1 MSKHSTSEMTPDSPE
16 FEEQSPQKD
25 EWDELAELA
34 AMTGYKPDSN
44 KAARTA
50 TKPEP
55 TQQDGEESPLLD
67 DEDLEEE
74 RETKTKTPLWSNP
87 MAKGGV
93 VSVLMAVVIG
103 SVGLFVW
110 SLNGNWNRNLNNP
123 KPLANVPEATS
134 KVDPEQAE
142 IGRLKTVTAL
152 GSQAQVLKQ
161 APRMGTRQMIPVK
174 SGEKPKTTPSRPTP
188 VRQFT
193 SVPPAP
199 VYSAAP
205 FRTFSPPAP
214 VSVRSSDVGAIA
226 AIPTPQVNP
235 QEAWNKALA
244 LGSFGTETG
253 TTSVF
258 NEIPEPPIEK
268 PTTQL
273 ATDTRYEADA
283 AALLSG
289 EPRRVVAIVPG
300 TTATGTLVTPIVWAQ
315 DLKPEQQPQRF
326 SLQLT
331 QPIYAADGSVALP
344 AGTQMVAKVNAV
356 SESGMVQL
364 SVIAVVAP
372 SVKGNQVVELPTG
385 AIQIVGEAG
394 KPLVA
399 ERQNPE
405 RGRLAGKDITVALLG
420 ALGQVGGL
428 LNRPGNQTTT
438 TSPYLSTTS
447 ISNGQT
453 NILGGLLEGGF
464 GKLADRVAQ
473 RQQQEI
479 DQILKRPNLWYVP
492 ANREL
497 TIFVSAPMEVAL

>member
-1 MSKHSTSEMTPDSPE
+1 MNKHSTSEITSDSPE
-16 FEEQSPQKD
+16 LEEKSPKED

-34 AMTGYKPDSN
+34 AMTGYKPDFN

-55 TQQDGEESPLLD
+55 NQQGEESPLLD

-93 VSVLMAVVIG
+93 VSVLMAVAIG

-123 KPLANVPEATS
+123 RPLASAPEATS

-174 SGEKPKTTPSRPTP
+174 SGEKSKTVPIKSTP

-199 VYSAAP
+199 VYSAP
-205 FRTFSPPAP
+205 FRAFSPPTP
-214 VSVRSSDVGAIA
+214 VSVRSSDIGAIA

-244 LGSFGTETG
+244 LGSFGTEAD
-253 TTSVF
+253 TTSAF
-258 NEIPEPPIEK
+258 NEIPEPPIEQ

-289 EPRRVVAIVPG
+289 ESRRVVAIVPG
-300 TTATGTLVTPIVWAQ
+300 TTATGTLVTPIIWAQ

-326 SLQLT
+326 GLQLT

-372 SVKGNQVVELPTG
+372 SVKGNQVVELPFG

-428 LNRPGNQTTT
+428 LNRLGNQTTT

-479 DQILKRPNLWYVP
+479 DQILKRPNLWYIP

>member
-1 MSKHSTSEMTPDSPE
+1 MSKHSTSEITPDSPE
-16 FEEQSPQKD
+16 FEEKSLKED

-93 VSVLMAVVIG
+93 VSVLMAVAIG

-123 KPLANVPEATS
+123 KPLASAPEATL

-174 SGEKPKTTPSRPTP
+174 SGEKSKTVPIKSTP

-199 VYSAAP
+199 VYSAP
-205 FRTFSPPAP
+205 FRTFSPPTP
-214 VSVRSSDVGAIA
+214 VSMRSSDIGEIA
-226 AIPTPQVNP
+226 AIPTPKVNP

-244 LGSFGTETG
+244 LGSFGTEAD
-253 TTSVF
+253 TTSAF

-326 SLQLT
+326 GLQLT

-344 AGTQMVAKVNAV
+344 AGTQMVAKVDAV

-372 SVKGNQVVELPTG
+372 TAKGNQVVELPTG

-399 ERQNPE
+399 ERHNPA
-405 RGRLAGKDITVALLG
+405 RGRVAGKDITVAVLG

>member
-1 MSKHSTSEMTPDSPE
+1 MSKYSTSEIAPDSPE
-16 FEEQSPQKD
+16 FKEQSPKED

-34 AMTGYKPDSN
+34 AMTGYKPESN
-44 KAARTA
+44 RAARTA
-50 TKPEP
+50 TKSEP

-67 DEDLEEE
+67 DEDLDEE

-87 MAKGGV
+87 MAKSGV
-93 VSVLMAVVIG
+93 VSLLMAFAIG

-110 SLNGNWNRNLNNP
+110 SLNGNWNKNLNNP
-123 KPLANVPEATS
+123 KPLANAPEATS
-134 KVDPEQAE
+134 KVDLEQAE

-174 SGEKPKTTPSRPTP
+174 SGANPKTTPIRSTP

-199 VYSAAP
+199 VYSAP

-214 VSVRSSDVGAIA
+214 VSVQSNNIGAIA
-226 AIPTPQVNP
+226 ASSTPQINP

-244 LGSFGTETG
+244 LGSFGMESG
-253 TTSVF
+253 TTSVW
-258 NEIPEPPIEK
+258 NETPEPPLER

-300 TTATGTLVTPIVWAQ
+300 TTATATLVTPIVWAQ

-326 SLQLT
+326 GLQLT
-331 QPIYAADGSVALP
+331 QPIYAADGLVALP
-344 AGTQMVAKVNAV
+344 AGTQMVAKVDAV

-364 SVIAVVAP
+364 SVVAAVAP
-372 SVKGNQVVELPTG
+372 TTKGNQVIELTPGT
-385 AIQIVGEAG
+385 IQIVGEAG
-394 KPLVA
+394 KPLIA

-453 NILGGLLEGGF
+453 NVLGGLLEGGF

-497 TIFVSAPMEVAL
+497 TIFVSEPMEVAL